1 MASIP
6 RLWPNRIDQAA
17 RKVVD
22 TTKDHRRDVLMNR
35 IIEDRSSRFSFM
47 TNRVSHSSSRDC
59 RDKQALEARALK
71 IVGAAQAGSAAA
83 FDELQRLYSARL
95 FQIVLRIT
103 KNREDAEDALQ
114 DTFLRA
120 FVALRK
126 FEARS
131 GVYSWLTR
139 IAINS
144 SLMILRRRRAR
155 PEAILSSF
163 FETEDPCVQLEIR
176 DTAPDPEQMCQLGEL
191 SNNLMQAVKKL
202 KPVLRTPIQI
212 RLEAELSVKDLAD
225 ALNIS
230 VPAAKARLFRAR
242 ACLATRLKRSHVA
255 NGPMPHR
262 LVGTG
267 LLARRQNRDQGCP
280 TC

>member
-1 MASIP
+1 MSCI
-6 RLWPNRIDQAA
+6 
-17 RKVVD
+17 
-22 TTKDHRRDVLMNR
+22 M
-35 IIEDRSSRFSFM
+35 EDRSSRFSSA
-47 TNRVSHSSSRDC
+47 TNCVSRSSSRDC
-59 RDKQALEARALK
+59 SDKQALEVRALK
-71 IVGAAQAGSAAA
+71 MVGAAQAGSAAA
-83 FDELQRLYSARL
+83 FDELQGLYSARL
-95 FQIVLRIT
+95 FQIILRIT

-114 DTFLRA
+114 DAFLRA
-120 FVALRK
+120 FVALRN

-163 FETEDPCVQLEIR
+163 FETEDPCVLFEIR

-191 SNNLMQAVKKL
+191 SNNLLQAVKKL
-202 KPVLRTPIQI
+202 KPMLRTPIQI
-212 RLEAELSVKDLAD
+212 QLDAELTVKELAD
-225 ALNIS
+225 ALNIT

-242 ACLATRLKRSHVA
+242 ARLATKLKRSHVA
-255 NGPMPHR
+255 NGPMPLR
-262 LVGTG
+262 LVGKG
-267 LLARRQNRDQGCP
+267 LLAREQRCP